1 MKKIIKKNRNTYKNI
16 ILSQKKKYNIQ
27 DSYQKKNISFNYV
40 FISHLFLNHKNFFER
55 YNFAKEKHI
64 YLFAKK
70 KFWKFIS
77 KSLLIHPYDYFKTLE
92 LIIVGK
98 KLNMKKNLT
107 KLSSLFIT
115 KKISPYF
122 WWEIVL
128 NLENLKKNKSFD
140 FDLIFLYGITK
151 TNFGHYFF
159 QQYFFYKIKTLDN
172 TFYNR
177 TNEQN
182 LNFSGFL
189 KIKYL
194 ERILLIIGFN
204 LFKLNSFNFL
214 CLIMNNIGKNI
225 WMGSHNS
232 LSLEEMI
239 NLMISRLK
247 IFSIAI
253 ETIKT
258 VTFPKLPVLHSFWLF
273 SNLRENSSNS
283 VIFLNITNIKSN
295 FKKNKVNLGGKAFEK
310 SFPYY
315 TSSLIFIKK
324 DFFLYH

>member
-1 MKKIIKKNRNTYKNI
+1 MGKNI
-16 ILSQKKKYNIQ
+16 ILSQKKKYNIH
-27 DSYQKKNISFNYV
+27 DNYQKKKTLFNYI
-40 FISHLFLNHKNFFER
+40 FISHLFLNHKNFFREC
-55 YNFAKEKHI
+55 NFGKEKHF

-77 KSLLIHPYDYFKTLE
+77 KSLLVHPYDYFKTLE

-98 KLNMKKNLT
+98 KLNMKKNLS

-128 NLENLKKNKSFD
+128 DLGNPKKNRSFD
-140 FDLIFLYGITK
+140 LDLILLYGITK

-159 QQYFFYKIKTLDN
+159 QQYFLYKIKTLDN

-177 TNEQN
+177 TEEQN
-182 LNFSGFL
+182 LKFSGFL

-194 ERILLIIGFN
+194 ERILLVIGFN
-204 LFKLNSFNFL
+204 LYKLNSSIFL
-214 CLIMNNIGKNI
+214 SLIMNNMGKNI

-239 NLMISRLK
+239 NLMISELK
-247 IFSIAI
+247 IFSMTI

-258 VTFPKLPVLHSFWLF
+258 VTFPKFPVLHSFWLF
-273 SNLRENSSNS
+273 SSLRENRSNS
-283 VIFLNITNIKSN
+283 VIFLNLTKIKSI
-295 FKKNKVNLGGKAFEK
+295 FRKNKIIFGEKVFEK
-310 SFPYY
+310 NFPPY
-315 TSSLIFIKK
+315 SSLIFIIK
-324 DFFLYH
+324 DFFLYR